1 MLNPLKLQE
10 MLGQAKQMQDQIQ
23 QKLAATVVEA
33 SSGGGAVTVKMNG
46 KKEVLKI
53 TIDPA
58 AVSSLSGPS
67 PDIEMLED
75 LIAAAVNEAGR
86 RAEEIMKSSVQ
97 GMLGGLNLPP
107 GIL

>member
-1 MLNPLKLQE
+1 MNPLKIQE
-10 MLGQAKQMQDQIQ
+10 MLGQAKQMQEQMQ

-46 KKEVLKI
+46 KKEVLKV

-58 AVSSLSGPS
+58 AVASLTGAN
-67 PDIEMLED
+67 PDVEMLED

-86 RAEEIMKSSVQ
+86 RAEDIMKSSVQ
-97 GMLGGLNLPP
+97 GMLGGLELPP
-107 GIL
+107 GLL

>member
-1 MLNPLKLQE
+1 MNPLKIQE
-10 MLGQAKQMQDQIQ
+10 MLGQAKQMQEQMQ

-46 KKEVLKI
+46 KKEILKL

-58 AVSSLSGPS
+58 AVTSLTGANA
-67 PDIEMLED
+67 DVEMLED

-86 RAEEIMKSSVQ
+86 RAEEILQSSVQ

-107 GIL
+107 GLF